1 MPVLDGVSATLQIRE
16 EEDRRT
22 PPFSLPRSHVR
33 NNNRIPIFAVS
44 ASLPESRAQ
53 EIVNAQF
60 DAWILKPINF
70 RRLNDLMS
78 GIWDHERR
86 KRDLYSTGYKR
97 EVWERGG
104 WLVAPPE

>member
-1 MPVLDGVSATLQIRE
+1 MPVLDGVSATQKIRE

-22 PPFSLPRSHVR
+22 SPFSSPRSHFRKSRV
-33 NNNRIPIFAVS
+33 PIFAVS

-53 EIVNAQF
+53 EMVNAQF

-70 RRLNDLMS
+70 RRLNGLMS
-78 GIWDHERR
+78 GIWDYEQR
-86 KRDLYSTGYKR
+86 KRDLYSTGHGR

-104 WLVAPPE
+104 WLVAPPA